1 MGVYNQSPMEK
12 KVRDARRAAMNQ
24 QTGNAARETVA
35 RNTKTAG
42 VKLSVAEERAAQ
54 KVLQARIK
62 IDRGKTAARGAAIQK
77 VQEKKAAAKRMAA
90 ATGNSQS
97 KATAKPTPKA
107 TAKPTVKATPK
118 SAVKPTPA
126 PSPTSISQLKPYL
139 RLKNPETGMMDD
151 VRKGI
156 FKGKSYD
163 VDPVTKKIT
172 LNVKDTK
179 SYIAGIKRD
188 KASQ

>member
-1 MGVYNQSPMEK
+1 MAIPK
-12 KVRDARRAAMNQ
+12 PKAKL
-24 QTGNAARETVA
+24 T
-35 RNTKTAG
+35 TA
-42 VKLSVAEERAAQ
+42 
-54 KVLQARIK
+54 
-62 IDRGKTAARGAAIQK
+62 
-77 VQEKKAAAKRMAA
+77 
-90 ATGNSQS
+90 
-97 KATAKPTPKA
+97 PKA
-107 TAKPTVKATPK
+107 TAKPAAKVTLKA
-118 SAVKPTPA
+118 AVKPTPA

-163 VDPVTKKIT
+163 VNPVTKKIT